1 MMKTIVFSDVVTR
14 CNTKEDR
21 HNTDKL
27 YYVGGEHIA
36 TGEMKVLDK
45 GLIKGSTIGPMF
57 YCGFKKGDILFVT
70 RNPHLRKCGMVDFDG
85 ICSEKTFVL
94 ETKDSSV
101 LLQEYLA
108 IIMQSE
114 DFWNYCDENKS
125 GGVNYFVNWS
135 TLAEYEFPLPP
146 IEEQK
151 RLAEKLWAA
160 YEVKQSYLNM
170 IAATD
175 EMVKSQFIEMFY
187 NEKYP
192 LQKLKTHIDVIRGV
206 SYKPVDIKEETSD
219 SISVILRSNNI
230 NNGQINFDDVVY
242 VDNKRV
248 TTEQVLSKGD
258 IVMCGSN
265 GSKKLVGKAAMINT
279 IPSYR
284 TSFGAFCLRIRCKE
298 SILPEY
304 LSVYFQTPKYRE
316 VIEFLG
322 SGSNILNIKPEHIYN
337 LEIPIPSLEDQKHYV
352 TIAEQAD
359 KSKFELRKSI
369 ESINKVIKSLINEN
383 L

>member
-1 MMKTIVFSDVVTR
+1 M
-14 CNTKEDR
+14 
-21 HNTDKL
+21 
-27 YYVGGEHIA
+27 
-36 TGEMKVLDK
+36 
-45 GLIKGSTIGPMF
+45 
-57 YCGFKKGDILFVT
+57 
-70 RNPHLRKCGMVDFDG
+70 
-85 ICSEKTFVL
+85 
-94 ETKDSSV
+94 
-101 LLQEYLA
+101 
-108 IIMQSE
+108 
-114 DFWNYCDENKS
+114 
-125 GGVNYFVNWS
+125 
-135 TLAEYEFPLPP
+135 
-146 IEEQK
+146 
-151 RLAEKLWAA
+151 
-160 YEVKQSYLNM
+160 EVQ
-170 IAATD
+170 
-175 EMVKSQFIEMFY
+175 SQFIEMFY

-230 NNGQINFDDVVY
+230 SNGQINFDDVVY

-284 TSFGAFCLRIRCKE
+284 TSFGAFCLGIRCKE

-337 LEIPIPSLEDQKHYV
+337 LKIPIPSLEDQKHFV

-359 KSKFELRKSI
+359 KSKLLHWKSI
-369 ESINKVIKSLINEN
+369 KYSKYSL
-383 L
+383 